1 LTRYLPVW
9 AAIALSS
16 LIFALAH
23 QNLSEVLP
31 LTVLGCVL
39 GFVYTR
45 SKNLLSS
52 MLVHSLWNGGTL
64 LSLFLLGSGAG

>member
-1 LTRYLPVW
+1 
-9 AAIALSS
+9 
-16 LIFALAH
+16 LAH

-45 SKNLLSS
+45 SKNILSS